1 MIKKNLKTLI
11 ITSVVTLLPI
21 LIGVILWNKLPDTI
35 ATHFDLNNQPNGF
48 TRKTFAVFGIPAVL
62 LAFQWILAIGTGADP
77 KNKNIARVSLK
88 TVLWIIPCLS
98 LVLSA
103 IIYTFAL
110 GYKVKV
116 GMIVMLI
123 LGVIF
128 VLLGNY
134 MPKCKQNYTFGIK
147 IPWTLHSE
155 ENWNK
160 THRLAGKLWVAG
172 GILIL
177 LTAMLE
183 SPYIIF
189 PVIIV
194 MIAVPSIYSYC
205 LYRKEKEQ

>member
-1 MIKKNLKTLI
+1 MIRKNLKTLI

-48 TRKTFAVFGIPAVL
+48 TGKTFAVFGIPAVL

-77 KNKNIARVSLK
+77 KHKNIAQVSLK
-88 TVLWIIPCLS
+88 TVFWIIPCLS
-98 LVLSA
+98 LILSA

-116 GMIVMLI
+116 GMIAMLI

-160 THRLAGKLWVAG
+160 THRLAGKIWVVG
-172 GILIL
+172 GIVIL

-189 PVIIV
+189 PVVIV
-194 MIAVPSIYSYC
+194 LIAVPTIYSYC